1 MYIVKSTRSVKNWN
15 SNSRLKINTAV
26 ILSWYQRRRK
36 TKSQKEKQAKSWIF
50 ILHYITVGHIPDAF
64 EILIRLMITWKIY
77 AMKTIFSK
85 NHCAAPERKQVYSGG
100 IEIPCNYELFEP
112 KIHKK
117 FVKICQRQN
126 KKQWMFITLLF
137 FDSFFH
143 LTQLWPNGFI
153 CGGDIITLALGQLEL
168 IT

>member
-1 MYIVKSTRSVKNWN
+1 MYIAKSTRSVKNWN

-85 NHCAAPERKQVYSGG
+85 NHCAAPEINRYMAEALKSHVITNFLNRKF
-100 IEIPCNYELFEP
+100 IKNLL
-112 KIHKK
+112 K
-117 FVKICQRQN
+117 FVRDKIKNSGCSSLYSSL
-126 KKQWMFITLLF
+126 TL
-137 FDSFFH
+137 SS
-143 LTQLWPNGFI
+143 I
-153 CGGDIITLALGQLEL
+153 
-168 IT
+168 